1 MVCCTTVETGS
12 VKIVER
18 CGRFS
23 GILTP
28 GLSFMVPCFDV
39 PTNPLSMRLQQIEV
53 ACETKT
59 KDNVFTHMKVRAAR
73 ESPTPIPPPP
83 TPPPLILPP
92 ARRTGLHPV
101 PDC

>member
-28 GLSFMVPCFDV
+28 GLSFLIPCFDV

-59 KDNVFTHMKVRAAR
+59 KDNVFTHMKVSISSRLL
-73 ESPTPIPPPP
+73 T
-83 TPPPLILPP
+83 TTLQFMT
-92 ARRTGLHPV
+92 RTIA
-101 PDC
+101 